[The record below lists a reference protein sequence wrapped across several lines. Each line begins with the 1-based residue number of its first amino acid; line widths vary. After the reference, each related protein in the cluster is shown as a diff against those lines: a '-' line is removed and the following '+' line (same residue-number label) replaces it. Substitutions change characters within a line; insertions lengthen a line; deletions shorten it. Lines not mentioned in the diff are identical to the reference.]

1 MSDVLFESSNILI
14 TKSVAKFGSATYPV
28 ANISS
33 VGISESYPYALLGI
47 IVALGGMFWAGYAI
61 GAGAGILVLAIAL
74 YVTFKR
80 LPKKY
85 SLTIRTSGSDVTV
98 FTSKDYGLVDNVRGA
113 LETAFIR

>member
-1 MSDVLFESSNILI
+1 MSDVLFESGSIRI
-14 TKSVAKFGSATYPV
+14 TKSVAKFGSETYPV
-28 ANISS
+28 TNITS

-61 GAGAGILVLAIAL
+61 GAGAGILVLAGGL

-98 FTSKDYGLVDNVRGA
+98 FTSKDYGLVDKAREA